1 MKNVVVTRPIHVRQ
15 SKDLFS
21 IDRNYDILSKVIR
34 KLCLPILLT
43 RYGIH
48 RLIFVIRH
56 RNAKMGK
63 LDVF

>member
-1 MKNVVVTRPIHVRQ
+1 MRQ

-21 IDRNYDILSKVIR
+21 VDRNYDIFSKVIR